1 MSTSGRPFR
10 WLLLLSLAL
19 NVALVATLIIAAVE
33 RHRPD
38 HGGHGGRFSLPSPR
52 MLLSALPEDRR
63 ALINELYAEHRQHVR
78 TAMRERR
85 QARREVRQ
93 LMLASEFDRE
103 RIDQAFAELRARD
116 EKAAEAV
123 QSMLIEVLSE
133 LTPEERVKV
142 AELVPQRRHR
152 HQRERER
159 EAERSSAPAEA
170 ESPDASPAA
179 AIEAGTDP
187 EPSEQ

>member
-1 MSTSGRPFR
+1 MLRPGYGLGCR
-10 WLLLLSLAL
+10 VPAL
-19 NVALVATLIIAAVE
+19 
-33 RHRPD
+33 P
-38 HGGHGGRFSLPSPR
+38 GGSASPR
-52 MLLSALPEDRR
+52 SPG
-63 ALINELYAEHRQHVR
+63 
-78 TAMRERR
+78 RERR

-159 EAERSSAPAEA
+159 EPERSSAPAEA